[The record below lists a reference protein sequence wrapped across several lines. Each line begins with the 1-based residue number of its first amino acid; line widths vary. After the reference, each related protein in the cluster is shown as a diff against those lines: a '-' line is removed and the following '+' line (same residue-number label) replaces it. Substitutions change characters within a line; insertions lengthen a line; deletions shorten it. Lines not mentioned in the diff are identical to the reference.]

1 MHNLMNSTTHPK
13 NHQNQQNHHR
23 LDPAEIVALAAL
35 SVVGSVLRNPRLAC
49 LDIPPAMRAE
59 VTFEGCAGSG
69 QITGTGI
76 FGPYDRPLEAH
87 HAERLLDVPLPA
99 ANGAAMPVGKLL
111 NGALLSLLEVRHP
124 GWADEEGCEGRVEI
138 FWVPRPDGTTE
149 TQIGGTIGYRSLVTN
164 TYEFRSANGELTP
177 WDCEG

>member
-1 MHNLMNSTTHPK
+1 MNNLLTQTTHAK
-13 NHQNQQNHHR
+13 KHHR
-23 LDPAEIVALAAL
+23 LDPVEIVALAAL
-35 SVVGSVLRNPRLAC
+35 SAVGAVLRNPRLAN
-49 LDIPPAMRAE
+49 LDLPPAMRAD

-69 QITGTGI
+69 QITGTEI
-76 FGPYDRPLEAH
+76 FGPYDRPLESH
-87 HAERLLDVPLPA
+87 ESERLLEVSLPA
-99 ANGAAMPVGKLL
+99 ASGDKMPIGRLL

-149 TQIGGTIGYRSLVTN
+149 TQVGGTIGYRSLVTH

-177 WDCEG
+177 WESER

>member
-1 MHNLMNSTTHPK
+1 MNNLLTQPTRTK
-13 NHQNQQNHHR
+13 KHHR

-35 SVVGSVLRNPRLAC
+35 SAVGAVLRNPRLAN
-49 LDIPPAMRAE
+49 LDIPPAMRAD

-69 QITGTGI
+69 QITGTEI

-87 HAERLLDVPLPA
+87 ETECLLEVSLPA
-99 ANGAAMPVGKLL
+99 ANGDKMPIGRLL

-138 FWVPRPDGTTE
+138 YWVPRQDGTTE

-164 TYEFRSANGELTP
+164 TYEFRSATGELTP
-177 WDCEG
+177 WG

>member
-1 MHNLMNSTTHPK
+1 MNNLLNPTTHAK
-13 NHQNQQNHHR
+13 KHHR

-35 SVVGSVLRNPRLAC
+35 SAVGAVLRNPRLAN
-49 LDIPPAMRAE
+49 LDLPPAMRAD
-59 VTFEGCAGSG
+59 VTFDGCAGSG
-69 QITGTGI
+69 QITGTEI
-76 FGPYDRPLEAH
+76 FGPYDRPLESH
-87 HAERLLDVPLPA
+87 ETERLLEVSLPA
-99 ANGAAMPVGKLL
+99 TSGDKMPIGRLL

-149 TQIGGTIGYRSLVTN
+149 TQIGGTIGYRSLVTH

-177 WDCEG
+177 WECER

>member
-1 MHNLMNSTTHPK
+1 MNSTITPK
-13 NHQNQQNHHR
+13 PPR

-35 SVVGSVLRNPRLAC
+35 SAVGTVLRNPKQARL
-49 LDIPPAMRAE
+49 DVPPAMRAD

-69 QITGTGI
+69 QITGIEI
-76 FGPYDRPLEAH
+76 FGPYDRPLEPH
-87 HAERLLDVPLPA
+87 ETGRLLEVSLPA
-99 ANGAAMPVGKLL
+99 ANGDNMPIGKLL

-149 TQIGGTIGYRSLVTN
+149 TQVGGTIGYRSLVTQ
-164 TYEFRSANGELTP
+164 TYEFWSANGELVP
-177 WDCEG
+177 WECEG

>member
-1 MHNLMNSTTHPK
+1 MNNLLNPTTHTK
-13 NHQNQQNHHR
+13 KHHP

-35 SVVGSVLRNPRLAC
+35 SAVGAVLSNPRLAN

-59 VTFEGCAGSG
+59 VTFDGCAGSG
-69 QITGTGI
+69 QITGTEI
-76 FGPYDRPLEAH
+76 FGPYDQPLEPH
-87 HAERLLDVPLPA
+87 ETGHLLEISLPA
-99 ANGAAMPVGKLL
+99 ASGAKMPIGKLL

-124 GWADEEGCEGRVEI
+124 GWADDEGSGGCVEI

-149 TQIGGTIGYRSLVTN
+149 TQVGGTIGYRSLVTH

-177 WDCEG
+177 WDSEG